1 MSNFQ
6 IGLAIA
12 GGVVLVAV
20 VAHSAWT
27 SRKNK
32 PRQAQDLPPV
42 EPNLEPLPPMPST
55 LVANGAT
62 PSPESPPFV
71 PHIGMPST
79 SSVLDSPNT
88 QVEPIAPESAQS
100 HPASFATPDH
110 ALAVKPAAWD
120 DAPAELPTL
129 EKPPILDALIDVM
142 APIELESPVSG
153 DAALAV
159 APTTA
164 RVGSK
169 FFTIE
174 GLNTQSG
181 EWMPLRLG
189 QRYSAFQAGMQ
200 LANRTGALNE
210 IEYSEFVMKVQTFAD
225 TLNAQVE
232 FADMLEV
239 VARARELDQFAS
251 SHDAQ
256 LSFTLR
262 AMRAAWSPGYVQQNA
277 SRLGFVPGVIPGRM
291 VLPAPVVGLAPIVV
305 LSFDPQAAMAE
316 DPAQS
321 AVREINLSLDVP
333 HVSRTEEPFA
343 RLCHAA
349 RELAKAM
356 DGTITDDNGQALADA
371 ALRAI
376 DTDLRTLYNTLD
388 ARDLSAGSPQARRL
402 FS

>member
-1 MSNFQ
+1 MGMSSPSA
-6 IGLAIA
+6 GLEA
-12 GGVVLVAV
+12 
-20 VAHSAWT
+20 
-27 SRKNK
+27 
-32 PRQAQDLPPV
+32 PERQ
-42 EPNLEPLPPMPST
+42 
-55 LVANGAT
+55 
-62 PSPESPPFV
+62 PEA
-71 PHIGMPST
+71 
-79 SSVLDSPNT
+79 L
-88 QVEPIAPESAQS
+88 APESERPT
-100 HPASFATPDH
+100 PASFTPPTASL
-110 ALAVKPAAWD
+110 ALKPAPWD
-120 DAPAELPTL
+120 DAPSELPTL
-129 EKPPILDALIDVM
+129 EKPPVLDALIDVM
-142 APIELESPVSG
+142 APMELESPVSG

-159 APTTA
+159 APTSA

-169 FFTIE
+169 FFAIE
-174 GLNTQSG
+174 GLNMQSG

-210 IEYSEFVMKVQTFAD
+210 IEYSEFVMKAQTFAD
-225 TLNAQVE
+225 ALNAQVE

-291 VLPAPVVGLAPIVV
+291 VLPAPVVGQAPIVV

>member
-42 EPNLEPLPPMPST
+42 EPNLEPMPPIPNSSAVNGTKPSF
-55 LVANGAT
+55 
-62 PSPESPPFV
+62 ESPHHHTPM
-71 PHIGMPST
+71 GMPPPA
-79 SSVLDSPNT
+79 VVGESPIA
-88 QVEPIAPESAQS
+88 QAEPMAPESAWS
-100 HPASFATPDH
+100 SPSAVAPPAQ
-110 ALAVKPAAWD
+110 ALTAKPAPWD
-120 DAPAELPTL
+120 EAPAELPTL
-129 EKPPILDALIDVM
+129 EKPPALDALIDVM
-142 APIELESPVSG
+142 APMELESPVSG

-159 APTTA
+159 APTTS

-174 GLNTQSG
+174 GLDMTSG

-225 TLNAQVE
+225 ALNAQVE

-291 VLPAPVVGLAPIVV
+291 VLPAPAIGLAPIVV

-333 HVSRTEEPFA
+333 HVSRTEDPFA

-356 DGTITDDNGQALADA
+356 DGTITDDNGHALADA

-376 DTDLRTLYNTLD
+376 DTDLRTLYTTLD

>member
-20 VAHSAWT
+20 VAHSTWT

-42 EPNLEPLPPMPST
+42 EPNLEPLPPMPRTSA
-55 LVANGAT
+55 LHGSNS
-62 PSPESPPFV
+62 PPESAPLPAM
-71 PHIGMPST
+71 GMPSP
-79 SSVLDSPNT
+79 SPGLDPPVP
-88 QVEPIAPESAQS
+88 QAEPFGTDTERPT
-100 HPASFATPDH
+100 PASFAPPAQ
-110 ALAVKPAAWD
+110 ALAVKPAPWD
-120 DAPAELPTL
+120 EAPTELPTL
-129 EKPPILDALIDVM
+129 EKPPVLDALIDVM

-169 FFTIE
+169 FFAIE
-174 GLNTQSG
+174 GLNMQSG

-210 IEYSEFVMKVQTFAD
+210 IEYSEFVMKAQTFAD
-225 TLNAQVE
+225 ALNAQVE

-291 VLPAPVVGLAPIVV
+291 VLPAPVVGQAPIVV

>member
-20 VAHSAWT
+20 VAHSTWT

-42 EPNLEPLPPMPST
+42 EPNLEPLPPMPRTSA
-55 LVANGAT
+55 LDGSNS
-62 PSPESPPFV
+62 PPESAPLPAM
-71 PHIGMPST
+71 GMPSP
-79 SSVLDSPNT
+79 SPGLDPPVP
-88 QVEPIAPESAQS
+88 QAEPFGTDTERPT
-100 HPASFATPDH
+100 PASFAPPAQ
-110 ALAVKPAAWD
+110 ALAVKPAPWD
-120 DAPAELPTL
+120 EAPTELPTL
-129 EKPPILDALIDVM
+129 EKPPVLDALIDVM

-169 FFTIE
+169 FFAIE
-174 GLNTQSG
+174 GLNMQSG

-210 IEYSEFVMKVQTFAD
+210 IEYSEFVMKAQTFAD
-225 TLNAQVE
+225 ALNAQVE

-239 VARARELDQFAS
+239 VSRARELDQFAS

-262 AMRAAWSPGYVQQNA
+262 ATRAAWSPGYVQQNA

-291 VLPAPVVGLAPIVV
+291 VLPAPVIGQAPIVV